1 MATEAASAVQAQEAE
16 AACLQSFELYE
27 SESVRSR
34 LPVMLRCVVTERF
47 SVIRF
52 VWFGRGERFASV
64 TLAARIDCLF
74 VS

>member
-16 AACLQSFELYE
+16 AACLQSFQLYE

-34 LPVMLRCVVTERF
+34 LPVMLGCVVTDD

-64 TLAARIDCLF
+64 TLAARIDCMF

>member
-1 MATEAASAVQAQEAE
+1 MATTVAVQAQAQEAE

-34 LPVMLRCVVTERF
+34 LPVMLRCVVTDD

-64 TLAARIDCLF
+64 TLAARIDCMF